1 MSLLYKFAATFLLV
15 VAACFVGCG
24 YTFNH
29 RLADRFNNPKGIYV
43 PIFYN
48 GTDAVGAEMAFTNAI
63 IRKLLSH
70 GENVV
75 YNESESGLIL
85 KGTIQQISYQKEN
98 FQSIP
103 AVNSS
108 TTYDYNRIPDKIAV
122 VASIRL
128 TLFDTATKKELW
140 TQEYPGFERV
150 SAPLSRLAD
159 RDSPSSFGL
168 ITQSK
173 IEASYADIA
182 RRFASAAYDGMVEIY
197 YGGKKQ

>member
-1 MSLLYKFAATFLLV
+1 MSLWFKNSTKALLL
-15 VAACFVGCG
+15 AFVLFFSGCG

-29 RLADRFNNPKGIYV
+29 RLSDKFNHPKGIYI

-48 GTDAVGAEMAFTNAI
+48 ASDEVGAEMAFTNAL

-70 GENVV
+70 GEHVV

-85 KGTIQQISYQKEN
+85 KGTIQQIVSRREN
-98 FQSIP
+98 DQAIP
-103 AVNSS
+103 AINAEK
-108 TTYDYNRIPDKIAV
+108 TTYSYNHIPDKIAV
-122 VASIRL
+122 NASIRL
-128 TLFDTATKKELW
+128 SLVETETKKEIW
-140 TQEYPGFERV
+140 SQEYPGFERV

-159 RDSPSSFGL
+159 KDSPSSFGL

-173 IEASYADIA
+173 IESSYSDLA

-197 YGGKKQ
+197 YGKK